1 MKQLIGIA
9 VLLAAGPLAAQEI
22 TIDYAKDVDFAT
34 VKTFQYSETEDT
46 NIKDPMMGE
55 RIVADLKAKLIDGG
69 LSEVQDSPDIY
80 VTYHVTRE
88 EKQKVNTQTFGYG
101 GYAAGW
107 GRWTGAGGEP
117 NSMTTETPYTRRGAI
132 TGDSCCG
139 YVRGRHESAPG
150 RSTTP
155 RLHSTPGAY
164 LPPSGACS
172 AEAVCGRDWAR
183 DALRRVCPARHGAVV
198 PEDGHAG
205 TVRGM

>member
-1 MKQLIGIA
+1 MKIFIGVA
-9 VLLAAGPLAAQEI
+9 VLLAAGSVAAQEI
-22 TIDYAKDVDFAT
+22 KIEYAKDVDFET

-46 NIKDPMMGE
+46 NIEDPAMDE

-117 NSMTTETPYTRRGAI
+117 NSMTTETPYTEGTLIVDAYRATDKKMIWRG
-132 TGDSCCG
+132 TG
-139 YVRGRHESAPG
+139 
-150 RSTTP
+150 
-155 RLHSTPGAY
+155 
-164 LPPSGACS
+164 
-172 AEAVCGRDWAR
+172 
-183 DALRRVCPARHGAVV
+183 VV
-198 PEDGHAG
+198 TLASKPKKQEQQIQKILNKMGEKWEKILQNG
-205 TVRGM
+205 GE